1 MGWFDKQILHGIS
14 LNLFSLLP
22 EVKMVI
28 IVYVLIL
35 RILNLKYIWNII
47 DHMTI
52 LTIIIYL
59 CYPYYIYMYIFRK
72 DRISANV
79 NKSKENI
86 IKYNNCK

>member
-1 MGWFDKQILHGIS
+1 MYDELEE
-14 LNLFSLLP
+14 LFKRFQLLFYLIA
-22 EVKMVI
+22 I

-52 LTIIIYL
+52 LTISIYL
-59 CYPYYIYMYIFRK
+59 CYPYYIYMYIFCK
-72 DRISANV
+72 DRISASV

>member
-1 MGWFDKQILHGIS
+1 MYDELEE
-14 LNLFSLLP
+14 LFKRFQLLFYLIA
-22 EVKMVI
+22 I

-52 LTIIIYL
+52 LTISIYL

-72 DRISANV
+72 DRISASV

>member
-22 EVKMVI
+22 EVKIVI

-35 RILNLKYIWNII
+35 RILNLKHIWNTI

-52 LTIIIYL
+52 LMIIIYL
-59 CYPYYIYMYIFRK
+59 CHPYYIYVYISQRQ
-72 DRISANV
+72 
-79 NKSKENI
+79 NI
-86 IKYNNCK
+86 CQCI